1 MKVQQVDV
9 AALAEYAVHL
19 KNLTVE
25 DRYTRFCFHI
35 QDSGI
40 DNLILHMLY
49 NQNDHYL
56 FSAVSEDSICGFGH
70 LAREGTDW
78 ELAVSVDQEYQGQ
91 GVAGRLIKHM
101 ITWGKTRGIHSVF
114 MHCITQNTKIQ
125 HLAHKHGLRMVER
138 DGAEV
143 TSRVDLPPPDTMDY
157 TSNFLNEQQ
166 EILEKIVDLQ
176 TRMMKNFNLLTYS
189 KQQAS

>member
-9 AALAEYAVHL
+9 AALAAYAVHL
-19 KNLTVE
+19 KNLTVD

-40 DNLILHMLY
+40 DSLILRMLY

-56 FSAVSEDSICGFGH
+56 FSAVSKDSICGFGH

-78 ELAVSVDQEYQGQ
+78 ELAVSVDREHQGQ
-91 GVAGRLIKHM
+91 GVADKLIKHM
-101 ITWGKTRGIHSVF
+101 IIWGKTRGIHSLF
-114 MHCITQNTKIQ
+114 MHCITHNAKIQ
-125 HLAHKHGLRMVER
+125 HLALKHGLRIVER

-143 TSRVDLPPPDTMDY
+143 TSRVDLPPPGPMDY
-157 TSNFLNEQQ
+157 TSNFLHEQQ
-166 EILEKIVDLQ
+166 EILEKMVDLQ
-176 TRMMKNFNLLTYS
+176 TRMMKNFNPLTS
-189 KQQAS
+189 LKNR